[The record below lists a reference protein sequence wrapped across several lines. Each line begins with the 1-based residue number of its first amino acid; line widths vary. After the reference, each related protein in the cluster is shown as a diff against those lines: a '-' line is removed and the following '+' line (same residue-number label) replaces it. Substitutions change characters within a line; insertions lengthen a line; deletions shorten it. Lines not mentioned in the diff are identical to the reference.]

1 MHERFDDFE
10 VPVPDDVWGGIEA
23 EMQRRANRRK
33 MVVLWGRRA
42 LAMAAAVVI
51 AVLLGIESFN
61 TDPALNMGLEEAVTV
76 ADNTAAE
83 SGIQDLF

>member
-1 MHERFDDFE
+1 MENRWSDQMHERFDDFE

-42 LAMAAAVVI
+42 LAWLRAVVI

-61 TDPALNMGLEEAVTV
+61 TDPGIEPWGLKRP
-76 ADNTAAE
+76 
-83 SGIQDLF
+83 